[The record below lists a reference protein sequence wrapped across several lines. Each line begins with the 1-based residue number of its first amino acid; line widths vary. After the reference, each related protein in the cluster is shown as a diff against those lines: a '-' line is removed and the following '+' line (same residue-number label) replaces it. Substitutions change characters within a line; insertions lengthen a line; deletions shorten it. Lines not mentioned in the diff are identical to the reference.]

1 MNDKFFVPFET
12 AEALKEKGFNEE
24 KPTYHEVVDWLAKA
38 HHIYIGM
45 NIINDV
51 PRPFRYGCEIARR
64 NRRSIFTE
72 SNPTRE
78 AALNAAIVRALQLI
92 DFDSILDD
100 NKDVLQRLKGGEQ

>member
-12 AEALKEKGFNEE
+12 AAALKAKGYPQDGGCAYTDEDDAARQPIADA
-24 KPTYHEVVDWLAKA
+24 PTYHEVVDWFAKA
-38 HHIYIGM
+38 HHIYIGT

-72 SNPTRE
+72 SKPTRE

-92 DFDSILDD
+92 
-100 NKDVLQRLKGGEQ
+100 